1 MQGAVDSS
9 PPTPAAEQIGDSL
22 QRSISPLSSTS
33 SVSDGRDQHHQ
44 EREDD
49 KQQQIETDLLQ
60 HHKSTVPT
68 KESSTRTVTTADR
81 WTHFTTDRWI
91 WEICAMLVS
100 LLSMLAIVLV
110 LRLHEGRPLPTWPF
124 SITINSLV
132 SVFATIMKATM
143 LVPIAAGISQAK
155 WHWFRQLHPLN
166 DIEVYDQASRG
177 PWGALKLLWNIRW
190 R

>member
-1 MQGAVDSS
+1 
-9 PPTPAAEQIGDSL
+9 
-22 QRSISPLSSTS
+22 
-33 SVSDGRDQHHQ
+33 
-44 EREDD
+44 
-49 KQQQIETDLLQ
+49 
-60 HHKSTVPT
+60 
-68 KESSTRTVTTADR
+68 
-81 WTHFTTDRWI
+81 
-91 WEICAMLVS
+91 MLVS